1 MTIVTRKTFSPEFK
15 MEAAQLV
22 TEKGYSNKEAAELM
36 NVSDTAIR
44 TWVKQLKGEL
54 DGVPPKASPI
64 TPEQQKIRE
73 LERKIKRLEEDKVI
87 LKKATALLMSDSF
100 DSFR

>member
-1 MTIVTRKTFSPEFK
+1 MTIVKRKTFSPEFK

-64 TPEQQKIRE
+64 TTEQQKIRE

>member
-36 NVSDTAIR
+36 NVSDSAIR

-54 DGVPPKASPI
+54 DGVAPKASPI

-73 LERKIKRLEEDKVI
+73 LERRIMRLEEDKAI
-87 LKKATALLMSDSF
+87 LKKATALLMSDCY